1 MIDGARFTARSPI
14 RRRAVSVHR
23 GTDRRGSMNE
33 EMISSETDGDK
44 TYTGAA
50 GANPFFIRHMRRSI
64 PRAFPQTFI
73 YARLESPVNYCH
85 EYPDES

>member
-44 TYTGAA
+44 NYTGAA

-64 PRAFPQTFI
+64 PRAFSPNF
-73 YARLESPVNYCH
+73 YLRSAREPR
-85 EYPDES
+85 